1 MKKFLFHSG
10 VFSRAIT
17 KQRLL
22 LMFKWAFFFIFALC
36 LKVSAKGYSQDN
48 KISLDIKNMEF
59 RKVLTL
65 LQKKGRIH
73 LLYSNEMLPVGKEIS
88 LTARDEGVL
97 EVLQKVL
104 VNTDLQYQVL
114 NEELVVLTLRG
125 AELRNVPVKGR
136 ITDEK
141 GQPLHGVTVAVEGAK
156 TAVTTN
162 ANGEFEISVPEN
174 GSLVFSYVGY
184 IRQRIS
190 VGQRSSLDIVLVV
203 DPVSSSLND
212 VIVVGYGTQKRSDVT
227 GSVASIPKSRLSEL
241 PVTNVMNA
249 VEGSVA
255 GFTVTQT
262 SSAPGTTAT
271 LQVRGLNSI
280 NASTS
285 PLIVLD
291 GVPFP
296 GSTNDINANDIES
309 IEVLKDASATAIYGT
324 RGSSGVLLITTKRG
338 RTGKPVIRYNAYAGP
353 EYFAHTLKPMD
364 GAQYVEKNIVDNQQ
378 RGTTPPQ
385 PVYDSVL
392 NLAEVPNFRAGHQT
406 DWIKE
411 VSRAGA
417 SIQSHN
423 LNVSGGTNDVRY
435 YINGEYTKDNGIL
448 KGYQYRR
455 VSLRSNLDANLTPWL
470 TIGTTLFYANNNYD
484 GGHVNLTLAGQMS
497 PYGQEYNANGTYDVY
512 PMYTQLLYMN
522 PLLGLYEPVINRS
535 NNLTGTGYLDLKPAM
550 IKGLKYRLN
559 ASYSYLPGRYDYY
572 TGRNMGDLIG
582 HAYAQNT
589 ETQNWILENILS
601 YARDFN
607 QHHIDLTALYSAQH
621 NSFFVTSLAAN
632 TFINDQLGFNDINAG
647 QVQSAGNADA
657 LNNNAAP
664 SQYALLSQMGRLNYS
679 YAGKYLLTL
688 TARRD
693 GYSGFGAL
701 TSKYGTFPS
710 VAVAWNIAKEDFMKN
725 VSFVNALKLRASY
738 GTTGNSAIGP
748 YQTLTTLGVTQYV
761 YNGTTATGTVVSNQL
776 AGTQLGS
783 LGNAGL
789 KWESTTGTNIG
800 IDFGLFNRVDGT
812 VEGYLTKT
820 SDLLLA
826 RNLPVITGYSSIL
839 DNIGKLQNTG
849 MDINIHSI
857 NIRTRDFTWE
867 TNLVYSFFHNK
878 ITQLYG
884 DGKDDIGNSWFIG
897 KSLGAIYTYKL
908 LGVWQT
914 GQDPSGS
921 NPGAKPG
928 DLKFADLDKSGSI
941 TAADRTIV
949 GYTVPK
955 WTGGI
960 INTFTY
966 RNFSLRVFISTTQG
980 AMKNNP
986 ILNPADQAGAI
997 NLPASVGYWTAANQ
1011 SNTRSSLSYTNPLG
1025 YAFPSKDGY
1034 TRIRDVTL
1042 NYHVPARIVNSWG
1055 LGALSCYLS
1064 GRNLHTFTKWIGWD
1078 PETNYNGGTSV
1089 NYDNYP
1095 QVASYVFGVNVS
1107 LK

>member
-1 MKKFLFHSG
+1 
-10 VFSRAIT
+10 
-17 KQRLL
+17 
-22 LMFKWAFFFIFALC
+22 MFKWAFFFIFALC

-65 LQKKGRIH
+65 LQKKGKIH

-104 VNTDLQYQVL
+104 LNTDLQYKVL

-125 AELRNVPVKGR
+125 AEIRNTPVKGR

-141 GQPLHGVTVAVEGAK
+141 GQPLSGVTVVVEGAK
-156 TAVTTN
+156 TAATTN
-162 ANGEFEISVPEN
+162 ANGEYEISVPEN
-174 GSLVFSYVGY
+174 GRLIFSYVGY
-184 IRQRIS
+184 IRQTVS
-190 VGQRSSLDIVLVV
+190 VGQRSSVDIVLAV
-203 DPVSSSLND
+203 DPVSASLND
-212 VIVVGYGTQKRSDVT
+212 VVVVGYGTQRRSDVT
-227 GSVASIPKSRLSEL
+227 GSVASVLKSRLSEL

-262 SSAPGTTAT
+262 SSAPGSTTT

-280 NASTS
+280 KASTS

-296 GSTNDINANDIES
+296 GSTNDINPNDVES
-309 IEVLKDASATAIYGT
+309 IEILKDASATAIYGT

-338 RTGKPVIRYNAYAGP
+338 RTGKPVIRYSGYAGP
-353 EYFAHTLKPMD
+353 EYFSHTLKPMD
-364 GAQYVEKNIVDNQQ
+364 GAAYVQKDIVYNQQ
-378 RGTTPPQ
+378 RGITPPQ
-385 PVYDSVL
+385 PVFDSVI
-392 NLAEVPNFRAGHQT
+392 NIAEVPNFRAGHQV
-406 DWIKE
+406 DWIRE
-411 VSRAGA
+411 VSRPGA

-423 LNVSGGTNDVRY
+423 INVSGGANDVRY
-435 YINGEYTKDNGIL
+435 YINGEFTKDNGLL

-470 TIGTTLFYANNNYD
+470 TIGTTLFYSNNNYD
-484 GGHVNLTLAGQMS
+484 GGHINLTLAGQMS
-497 PYGQEYNANGTYDVY
+497 PYGQEYNADGTYDVY
-512 PMYTQLLYMN
+512 PMYTQLLYTN
-522 PLLGLYEPVINRS
+522 PLLGLYEPTINRS
-535 NNLTGTGYLDLKPAM
+535 NNLTGTGYLELKPTM
-550 IKGLKYRLN
+550 IKGLRYRLN

-589 ETQNWILENILS
+589 ETQNWILENILN
-601 YARDFN
+601 YTRDFGK
-607 QHHIDLTALYSAQH
+607 HHIDLTALYSAQH
-621 NSFFVTSLAAN
+621 NNFFVTSLAAN
-632 TFINDQLGFNDINAG
+632 TFINDQLGFNNINAG
-647 QVQSAGNADA
+647 QIQSSGNTDA

-679 YAGKYLLTL
+679 YAGKYLLTV

-725 VSFVNALKLRASY
+725 VSFVNSLKLRASY

-761 YNGTTATGTVVSNQL
+761 YNGATATGVAVSNQL
-776 AGTQLGS
+776 AGNQLGS

-800 IDFGLFNRVDGT
+800 VDFGLFNRIDGT
-812 VEGYLTKT
+812 IEGYLTKT
-820 SDLLLA
+820 RDLLLS
-826 RNLPVITGYSSIL
+826 RNLPIVTGYSSIL

-849 MDINIHSI
+849 MDISIHSV

-867 TNLVYSFFHNK
+867 SNLTYSFFHNK

-884 DGKDDIGNSWFIG
+884 DGKDDIGNGWFIG

-949 GYTVPK
+949 GYTVPT

-966 RNFSLRVFISTTQG
+966 KDFSLRFFISTKQG
-980 AMKNNP
+980 GMKNNP

-997 NLPASVGYWTAANQ
+997 NLPAAVGYWTSANNN
-1011 SNTRSSLSYTNPLG
+1011 NTRSSLSYTNPLG
-1025 YAFPSKDGY
+1025 YAYPSRASY
-1034 TRIRDVTL
+1034 TRIQDVTL
-1042 NYHVPARIVNSWG
+1042 NYHVPARIVNGWG
-1055 LGALSCYLS
+1055 LGSLSCYLS

-1089 NYDNYP
+1089 NYNNYP
-1095 QVASYVFGVNVS
+1095 QVASFVFGVNVT